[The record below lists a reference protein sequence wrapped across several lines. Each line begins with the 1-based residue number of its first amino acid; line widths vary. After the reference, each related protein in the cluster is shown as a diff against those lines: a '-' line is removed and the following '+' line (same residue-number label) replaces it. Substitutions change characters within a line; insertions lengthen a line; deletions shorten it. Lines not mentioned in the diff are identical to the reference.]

1 MKKIVKNIL
10 AILTPAE
17 KGKFFRLIIYDVVM
31 SVLDISF
38 LVILLYVIHFYNQPH
53 QSITHSSFPF
63 NLFDAYPLLL
73 ITVFFFLFCLK
84 NLSGFL
90 VFRMQ
95 YRFVYGVASRI
106 SRNNLLNYLEGSFTD
121 YVNKD
126 SSVHNRRIA
135 QQPIEF
141 SHYVLRGVQQIIS
154 QSILILLTI
163 IPILIYNPVLFPI
176 LFLILTPP
184 VLLIV
189 LFMKRRLNAVRI
201 SGKATSEK
209 SIQHLKEALSGFIES
224 NIYNAK
230 DFLTER
236 YHRLQAK
243 LNTYLSEQLIIQD
256 MPSRLIE
263 IFAILGLFVLIVINS
278 FTSSSGSVQVLTIGA
293 FVAAAYKIIPGIV
306 KIINSVGQVKTYSF
320 TMADLLYRK
329 EDTAVKHKE
338 AAPGI
343 TGIEFKNVS
352 FSYGTEK
359 VLDNFSAN
367 ISRGDFVG
375 LSGMSGKG
383 KTTVINLLLGFLNPS
398 CGSIYING
406 VLTDAAARQAYWHN
420 ISYIKQQPFLIF
432 DSILNNIIL
441 SNDCDDMLKMEG
453 IIKATGIEGLQE
465 SYNKVITENGKN
477 ISGGQR
483 QRIAIARALY
493 KDAGLLIL
501 DEPFNELDRESE
513 NVFMQLFSELS
524 NDGKII
530 LLITH
535 HKESLSYCNKIIS
548 LDEA

>member
-1 MKKIVKNIL
+1 
-10 AILTPAE
+10 
-17 KGKFFRLIIYDVVM
+17 
-31 SVLDISF
+31 
-38 LVILLYVIHFYNQPH
+38 
-53 QSITHSSFPF
+53 
-63 NLFDAYPLLL
+63 
-73 ITVFFFLFCLK
+73 
-84 NLSGFL
+84 
-90 VFRMQ
+90 
-95 YRFVYGVASRI
+95 
-106 SRNNLLNYLEGSFTD
+106 
-121 YVNKD
+121 
-126 SSVHNRRIA
+126 
-135 QQPIEF
+135 
-141 SHYVLRGVQQIIS
+141 
-154 QSILILLTI
+154 
-163 IPILIYNPVLFPI
+163 
-176 LFLILTPP
+176 
-184 VLLIV
+184 
-189 LFMKRRLNAVRI
+189 
-201 SGKATSEK
+201 
-209 SIQHLKEALSGFIES
+209 
-224 NIYNAK
+224 
-230 DFLTER
+230 
-236 YHRLQAK
+236 
-243 LNTYLSEQLIIQD
+243 
-256 MPSRLIE
+256 
-263 IFAILGLFVLIVINS
+263 
-278 FTSSSGSVQVLTIGA
+278 
-293 FVAAAYKIIPGIV
+293 
-306 KIINSVGQVKTYSF
+306 
-320 TMADLLYRK
+320 MADLLYRK

-338 AAPGI
+338 AGPGI

-406 VLTDAAARQAYWHN
+406 VLTDAADRQAYWHN